1 MCAVDGDEAFRHLC
15 KWLGAEATLP
25 LAGRVLTGRG
35 LEKKLAE
42 EQVFQVEDLM
52 LRDESMLQTVYLLTY
67 SGEVESSSGQRSH
80 AAPGFP

>member
-1 MCAVDGDEAFRHLC
+1 MDGAEALRHLC
-15 KWLGAEATLP
+15 KWLGEEAALP
-25 LAGRVLTGRG
+25 LEVLTG